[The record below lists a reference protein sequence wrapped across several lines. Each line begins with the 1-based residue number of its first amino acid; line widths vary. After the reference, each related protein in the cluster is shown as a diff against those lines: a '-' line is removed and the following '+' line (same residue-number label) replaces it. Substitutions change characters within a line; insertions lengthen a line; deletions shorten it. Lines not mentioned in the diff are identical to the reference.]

1 MRPPRCGRSTCAS
14 AAHHGTGS
22 LFSPRRGRVGSGEA
36 LPFFPSSMHACHRR
50 IGSCLAIRENHFKSQ
65 APWTGAGAVEIPPLD
80 RWTVGIHENGAA
92 SACSDL
98 QVLTEAAPEHVY
110 ILCSHSGRCWAAN
123 SMVHGP
129 RQLFCFSTKRTDP
142 SITGK
147 QNRTAP
153 SIFCR
158 LPPSVFR

>member
-1 MRPPRCGRSTCAS
+1 MVAVRVQVQRTTAP
-14 AAHHGTGS
+14 GS
-22 LFSPRRGRVGSGEA
+22 LFSPRRGVGSA
-36 LPFFPSSMHACHRR
+36 SFFSSSMHACHRR
-50 IGSCLAIRENHFKSQ
+50 IGSCLAISGD
-65 APWTGAGAVEIPPLD
+65 TTAGSVD
-80 RWTVGIHENGAA
+80 SRGIHENGAA

-98 QVLTEAAPEHVY
+98 QVLIEAAPEHVY
-110 ILCSHSGRCWAAN
+110 ILCRHSGRCWAAN